1 MYADR
6 LRSQGEHK
14 SALQS
19 WSVEQRAIRI
29 RRVYLTHVLKQ
40 NGIVFNAEIPMAQ
53 FENIC

>member
-19 WSVEQRAIRI
+19 WSVEQRAVRI